1 MSPDPLVASP
11 RRTFGEWRSLA
22 RESLRSA
29 IESVLAHGFRSFLT
43 IVGIA
48 VGVASVVAVVALVQ
62 GLQQSV
68 AAQFE
73 GLGGNS
79 LSVASFTAVE
89 DGLQGKFARL
99 TPEDMYRIASRIN
112 GIASITP
119 LLYSPMQPMSELRYG
134 SNVAF
139 TPVRGTTHSYQDVY
153 QAHTAV
159 GRFLS
164 VADDRR
170 RRRVC
175 VLGDRTREALG
186 LADDPVGEYVGLA
199 GEWLKV
205 IGVMERQGE
214 FLGMSQ
220 DDYALVPYRTMQ
232 SLMGHDV
239 PTDLAIQLTLAPGV
253 DRDYVRERIGQVL
266 RRAHGL
272 RPGQADD
279 FKLQTPDQI
288 TDAFAEIGSVVTAVV
303 GGIVGIS
310 LLVGGIGI
318 MNIMLVSVTE
328 RTREIG
334 IQKALGATRVD
345 ILMHFLTEAV
355 VLALLGGLLGLLL
368 GYGLGTAIAAVV
380 PGVPSIVVPLWAV
393 GLAIGFSSAVGVVF
407 GILPASRAAELRP
420 IDALRYE

>member
-1 MSPDPLVASP
+1 
-11 RRTFGEWRSLA
+11 
-22 RESLRSA
+22 
-29 IESVLAHGFRSFLT
+29 
-43 IVGIA
+43 
-48 VGVASVVAVVALVQ
+48 
-62 GLQQSV
+62 
-68 AAQFE
+68 
-73 GLGGNS
+73 
-79 LSVASFTAVE
+79 
-89 DGLQGKFARL
+89 
-99 TPEDMYRIASRIN
+99 
-112 GIASITP
+112 
-119 LLYSPMQPMSELRYG
+119 MQPMSELRYG

-153 QAHTAV
+153 QAHTAI

-186 LADDPVGEYVGLA
+186 LADDPVGEYVELA

-232 SLMGHDV
+232 SLMGQDV
-239 PTDLAIQLTLAPGV
+239 PTDMAIQLTLAPGV

-393 GLAIGFSSAVGVVF
+393 GLAIGFSGAVGVVF
-407 GILPASRAAELRP
+407 GILPASRAADLRP